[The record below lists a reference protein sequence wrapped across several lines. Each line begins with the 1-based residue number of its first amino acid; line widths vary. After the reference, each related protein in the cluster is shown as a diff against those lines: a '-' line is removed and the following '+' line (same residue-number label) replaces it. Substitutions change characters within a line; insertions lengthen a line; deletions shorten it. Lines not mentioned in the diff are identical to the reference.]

1 MNLGAEAVIIGGQTV
16 KKKLMFA
23 LLGGFIFF
31 GSLLGL
37 FGVTGVAAAVPL
49 SGVGEFTVKFD
60 KMVGK
65 DFQLLGGMADSVSK
79 KNNLVAVNKINHAT
93 IYGLEI
99 SKEISIPG
107 LPTIRVVIESKNPDK
122 PVEIDGLLQ
131 KATVVSGDAEFTNM
145 EMKETYVADKDPL
158 TQAAEGFTQSANT
171 ITINNGV
178 LKTLY
183 LWQDKVSL
191 SNMKVYFEI
200 PDKK

>member
-1 MNLGAEAVIIGGQTV
+1 MTAETIIIGGQTV
-16 KKKLMFA
+16 KKKLVLA
-23 LLGGFIFF
+23 LLGGFVFL
-31 GSLLGL
+31 GTLLGL

-60 KMVGK
+60 KMIGQN
-65 DFQLLGGMADSVSK
+65 FQLLGGMADSTQKQNVP
-79 KNNLVAVNKINHAT
+79 VAVNKIEHAT

-99 SKEISIPG
+99 SKSISIPG
-107 LPTIRVVIESKNPDK
+107 LPTFRVVIESKNDAN
-122 PVEIDGLLQ
+122 PVKIDGLLQ

-145 EMKETYVADKDPL
+145 EMKETYVADKDPI
-158 TQAAEGFTQSANT
+158 TQAATGFTQSANT
-171 ITINNGV
+171 ITINNGE

-200 PDKK
+200 PSN